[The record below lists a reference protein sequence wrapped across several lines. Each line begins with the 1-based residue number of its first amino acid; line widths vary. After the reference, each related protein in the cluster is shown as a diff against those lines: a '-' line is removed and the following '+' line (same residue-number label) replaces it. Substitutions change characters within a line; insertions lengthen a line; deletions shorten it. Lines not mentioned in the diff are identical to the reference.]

1 MRAVLVTGG
10 SGGIGEALCA
20 GFHSAGWR
28 VIASDFRR
36 PKPSSADAFIDTD
49 LETLATDDAALAAF
63 KAHVNTAL
71 EGAKLAALVNN
82 AAVQLLAS
90 TQSVSAA
97 DWERTMRINLSAPFR
112 LVQAFLG
119 DLETASGVVINIGSV
134 HAQATKP
141 EFVSYATSK
150 AAIHGLTRALAV
162 DLGPRLRVVCIA
174 PAAVATPMLLAGF
187 ADNAEAMADLAK
199 MHPAGRLAQPAEI
212 AEAAVAIADKPFLF
226 STGSTFW
233 LDGGILSRLHDP
245 L

>member
-20 GFHSAGWR
+20 GFHGAGWR
-28 VIASDFRR
+28 VIATDFRR
-36 PKPSSADAFIDTD
+36 PKPSSADAFIEAD
-49 LETLATDDAALAAF
+49 LETLATDDGALAAF
-63 KAHVNTAL
+63 KRQVHAAL
-71 EGAKLAALVNN
+71 NGAKLAALVNN
-82 AAVQLLAS
+82 AAVQLLGHAE
-90 TQSVSAA
+90 SVSAK

-112 LVQAFLG
+112 LVQALLG
-119 DLETASGVVINIGSV
+119 DLEAENGVVVNVGSV

-141 EFVSYATSK
+141 GFVSYATSK

-162 DLGPRLRVVCIA
+162 DLGPRLRVVCLA

-187 ADNAEAMADLAK
+187 ADNAAAMADLAK
-199 MHPAGRLAQPAEI
+199 MHPIGRLAQPAEI

>member
-1 MRAVLVTGG
+1 MRSVLITGA
-10 SGGIGEALCA
+10 SGGIGEALCTA
-20 GFHSAGWR
+20 FRGAGWR
-28 VIASDFRR
+28 VVATDFRR
-36 PKPSSADAFIDTD
+36 PAPPSADAFIDAD
-49 LETLATDDAALAAF
+49 LEKLALDDGALAAF
-63 KAHVNTAL
+63 KAQVQHAL
-71 EGAKLAALVNN
+71 NGVKLAALVNN
-82 AAVQLLAS
+82 AAVQLLGSAE
-90 TQSVSAA
+90 SVSPK
-97 DWERTMRINLSAPFR
+97 DWERTLRINLSAPFR

-119 DLETASGVVINIGSV
+119 DLEATKGVAINIGSV

-141 EFVSYATSK
+141 GFVSYATSK

-187 ADNAEAMADLAK
+187 ADSPEAMADLAK
-199 MHPAGRLAQPAEI
+199 MYPAGRLAQPVEI

>member
-1 MRAVLVTGG
+1 MRAVLVTGA
-10 SGGIGEALCA
+10 SGGIGNALCTA
-20 GFHSAGWR
+20 FHDAGWR
-28 VIASDFRR
+28 VVATDFR
-36 PKPSSADAFIDTD
+36 KPTPASADAFIDAD
-49 LETLATDDAALAAF
+49 LEELAIDDGALATFKGRVQHALDG
-63 KAHVNTAL
+63 V
-71 EGAKLAALVNN
+71 KLAALVNN
-82 AAVQLLAS
+82 AAVQLLGRAD
-90 TQSVSAA
+90 SVNAK
-97 DWERTMRINLSAPFR
+97 DWERTLRINLSAPFR

-119 DLETASGVVINIGSV
+119 DLEATKGVAINVGSV

-141 EFVSYATSK
+141 GFVSYATSK

-174 PAAVATPMLLAGF
+174 PAAVATPMLLSGF

-226 STGSTFW
+226 STGGTFW

>member
-1 MRAVLVTGG
+1 MKAVLVTGA

-20 GFHSAGWR
+20 GFHGAGWR
-28 VIASDFRR
+28 VIATDFRKS
-36 PKPSSADAFIDTD
+36 KPSLADAYIDAG
-49 LETLATDDAALAAF
+49 LETLATDDGALAAF
-63 KAHVNTAL
+63 KRQVQAAL
-71 EGAKLAALVNN
+71 NGAKLAALVNN
-82 AAVQLLAS
+82 AAVQLLGRAE
-90 TQSVSAA
+90 SVSAK

-112 LVQAFLG
+112 LVQTFLS
-119 DLETASGVVINIGSV
+119 DLEAENGVVVNVGSV

-141 EFVSYATSK
+141 GFVSYATSK

-162 DLGPRLRVVCIA
+162 DLGPRLRVVCLA

-199 MHPAGRLAQPAEI
+199 MHPIGRLAQPAEI